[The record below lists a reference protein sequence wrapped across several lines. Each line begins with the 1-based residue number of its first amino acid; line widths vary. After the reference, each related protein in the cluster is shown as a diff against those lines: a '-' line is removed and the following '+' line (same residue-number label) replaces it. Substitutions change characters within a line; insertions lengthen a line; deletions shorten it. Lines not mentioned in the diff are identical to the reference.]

1 MNELVQLVQQKT
13 GLSQE
18 MAETV
23 VNTVISHL
31 KSRLPEGLA
40 GGLDQLLAC
49 TGGGGT
55 PEGSLAE
62 KAESM
67 MAGLGGMLGGK
78 SA

>member
-49 TGGGGT
+49 TGGGT
-55 PEGSLAE
+55 PEGGLAE